1 MNDVEERIRSAFEP
15 YRSRTDLDGLSEPA
29 SARRRRLRP
38 DPAGPEAPIPP
49 TRTSTRLVTAIVA
62 LAIFAIA
69 TVAFV
74 VPALRLNKNA
84 GTSATYGEVLP
95 LWPVQTATELQDYQA
110 QADAGKHPEALDPHA
125 VAEAFGHRVLGWDT
139 LFVVLH
145 TDPISKLCGMAV
157 PGDAAGEWPVGCWS
171 PGLPGQYPGIEDRSG
186 YSPAPMS
193 TFALFPCDPG
203 PCDLKFYSPVDV
215 ILYQPLEAGP
225 RGVWAVMAASNA
237 WLNLGVQPGETI
249 RGGSSISVS
258 GSIAS
263 GDDFRLGAAGVGD
276 CSFAMSTDAFD
287 SSGPLT
293 AASPLSS
300 QATVDLGSSTGC
312 SPSSPGYVW
321 AAESKESLKGA
332 DPLKGGG
339 PALNGFSAVPVTLV
353 AP

>member
-15 YRSRTDLDGLSEPA
+15 YRSRMDLEGLSEPA
-29 SARRRRLRP
+29 SARRGRLRP
-38 DPAGPEAPIPP
+38 DPAGPEAPTPP

-74 VPALRLNKNA
+74 VPALRLN
-84 GTSATYGEVLP
+84 
-95 LWPVQTATELQDYQA
+95 TELQDYQA

-193 TFALFPCDPG
+193 RFALFPCDPG

-215 ILYQPLEAGP
+215 TLYQPLEAGP
-225 RGVWAVMAASNA
+225 RGIWAVMAASNA

-339 PALNGFSAVPVTLV
+339 PALTGFSAVPVTLV